1 MATTTST
8 TETASTA
15 ESSGRETADPRIPRR
30 LLGQTGCEVTQFA
43 LGGEGVLRTHG
54 RMSEAIAVI
63 DRALDQGVTYCD
75 TAPAYA
81 GSLDYYGAALGE
93 RRGQVFLASKTHD
106 RTRDGSL
113 RLLEQSLT
121 RLRTDHL
128 DLWQLHD
135 LRSAHDL
142 KTIFGRGG
150 ALEALVEAREAGRVR
165 FLGLT
170 GHHDPAIL
178 LEAMGRFDFDTV
190 LIALNVADVHR
201 LSFAKTVLAD
211 AAQRGMGVIGM
222 KVYAAGALL
231 SGSGPHALTSAE
243 AMGYVLSLAGV
254 STVIIGCS
262 SPAEV
267 DDNARNA
274 RSFHSFDE
282 TTMRALEE
290 RTHAHAGFYTS
301 YKKPA

>member
-1 MATTTST
+1 MA
-8 TETASTA
+8 
-15 ESSGRETADPRIPRR
+15 
-30 LLGQTGCEVTQFA
+30 
-43 LGGEGVLRTHG
+43 
-54 RMSEAIAVI
+54 EAVAVI
-63 DRALDQGVTYCD
+63 HRALDQGVNYCD

-93 RRGQVFLASKTHD
+93 RRRQIFLASKTHD

-113 RLLEQSLT
+113 RLLDESLK

-135 LRSAHDL
+135 LRTSSDL
-142 KTIFGRGG
+142 KTIFGHGG
-150 ALEALVEAREAGRVR
+150 ALEALLQAREDGRVR

-190 LIALNVADVHR
+190 LVALNVADTHR
-201 LSFAKTVLAD
+201 LSFARTVLLE
-211 AAQRGMGVIGM
+211 AARRGMGVIGM
-222 KVYAAGALL
+222 KVYAAGVLL
-231 SGSGPHALTSAE
+231 HSGSAPLTPGE
-243 AMGYVLSLAGV
+243 AMGYVLSLPGV

-267 DDNARNA
+267 DENARVA
-274 RSFHSFDE
+274 RTFQPFDKP
-282 TTMRALEE
+282 TMCSLEE
-290 RTHAHAGFYTS
+290 RTHALAGVFTS

>member
-1 MATTTST
+1 MTTITP
-8 TETASTA
+8 ARDFRGA
-15 ESSGRETADPRIPRR
+15 EVSQPAIPRR
-30 LLGQTGCEVTQFA
+30 PLGQTGCDVTQFA

-54 RMSEAIAVI
+54 RVAEAVAVI
-63 DRALDQGVTYCD
+63 NRALDQGVNYCD

-93 RRGQVFLASKTHD
+93 RRRQVFLASKTHD

-113 RLLEQSLT
+113 RLLDLSLK

-135 LRSAHDL
+135 LRTSSDL
-142 KTIFGRGG
+142 KTIFGPGG
-150 ALEALVEAREAGRVR
+150 ALEALLQAREDGRVR

-178 LEAMGRFDFDTV
+178 LEAMRRFDFDTV
-190 LIALNVADVHR
+190 LVALNAADIHR
-201 LSFAKTVLAD
+201 LSFAQTVLVE
-211 AAQRGMGVIGM
+211 AARRGMGVIGM
-222 KVYAAGALL
+222 KIYAAGALL
-231 SGSGPHALTSAE
+231 QDGSIPLTPGE
-243 AMGYVLSLAGV
+243 AMGYVLSLPGV

-267 DDNARNA
+267 DENARVA
-274 RSFHSFDE
+274 RTFRPFDGPA
-282 TTMRALEE
+282 MRGLEE
-290 RTHAHAGFYTS
+290 RTHARAGVLTA
-301 YKKPA
+301 YKKPV